1 MLGKDA
7 MKNIYLR
14 LAVIGGV
21 VALGATAIGQS
32 MMASRATPDP
42 EPIEVSQNPK
52 EDGVPTPAVSPF
64 PNSQVMLASNESPAE
79 SSATEATTTA
89 NPAAA
94 DSIPKPPVSRFRIAD
109 DGTAAGATSPTNS
122 AGSSTSATLGDENP
136 PPSRFSQFL
145 NNSSRSPAENPAAET
160 VGDASATAAAGTA
173 ASRFS
178 GSSMPS
184 GTPEAPP
191 VSRFGNPAASTGAT
205 IPPTP
210 QSFAAETATSAPTTA
225 AGMTPPPT
233 RFQASDSALVEEA
246 AGQVSAAAG
255 GLAAEVNDAVAETT
269 SAAHGAVE
277 EAGSRFSSMVN
288 SASQAISDQANTAA
302 DAVEESMPSTLP
314 TQPRYGS
321 NAYPSSNYE
330 SAGGYPSSVHES
342 GMPNNPNRFSATP
355 APTTPAASDPVQPSV
370 VGSSVS
376 SDYNGTRGFSA
387 TAPSPAPAG
396 MEATPSPAPVSQPA
410 ATRFADP
417 PAIASRA
424 TPPVT
429 GMLASARPGEA
440 RWEGDQTP
448 SIRLEKVAPPE
459 VQIGKVT
466 TFELHVENN
475 GRIEASNVMVQDMV
489 PAGTKLVSTS
499 PQATQNAD
507 GTLVWN
513 LGTLQPR
520 ERKTLKLEILPMEEG
535 NIGSVASVTFA
546 AKASAKSVV
555 TRPDLQVTQ
564 ASSAT
569 VLAGNQLGIT
579 ITISNPGTGA
589 ATGVVLEENVPEN
602 FSHPAG
608 KELEFEVGTLRP
620 GESRQLDLV
629 LSATSAGRVKNIL
642 RARADGNLSRE
653 HGLDLEV
660 VAPKLAIAM
669 NGPKLRYLERPAKYT
684 VSVSNPGTAP
694 AHEIDLVTYLPKGL
708 KFVEANNAG
717 QYDST
722 RHAVFWNLQELPPAQ
737 TGTVE
742 LVALPIEAGDQRL
755 RVEGTASK
763 GLSAEDEST
772 VHVEGLAA
780 IFFEVADLADPI
792 EVGKE
797 TTYDIKIVNQG
808 SKEAT
813 NVQVLAE
820 IPQGMKG
827 ISASGEANGEI
838 QGQIVRFQPISRIDP
853 KQTVRLKIQVQGT
866 MPGNQRIKVQVST
879 DGIPAPITKEE
890 STTIYA
896 DR

>member
-1 MLGKDA
+1 MEARKKFRMLGKDA

-32 MMASRATPDP
+32 MMASRANPDP
-42 EPIEVSQNPK
+42 EPIEVSQVPK
-52 EDGVPTPAVSPF
+52 QEGVPTPATSPF
-64 PNSQVMLASNESPAE
+64 PESKVMLASNDTP
-79 SSATEATTTA
+79 TEATPTE
-89 NPAAA
+89 AAPP
-94 DSIPKPPVSRFRIAD
+94 SSSEIPKPPVSRFRFNDTASAETPTSAENPAATSTTATVG
-109 DGTAAGATSPTNS
+109 DGTT
-122 AGSSTSATLGDENP
+122 

-145 NNSSRSPAENPAAET
+145 SNSGSNPAENPAATATSDNEA
-160 VGDASATAAAGTA
+160 ASPASDSG
-173 ASRFS
+173 SRFS
-178 GSSMPS
+178 SSYEPAS
-184 GTPEAPP
+184 TPAAPP
-191 VSRFGNPAASTGAT
+191 VSRFGNPAAESTAST
-205 IPPTP
+205 PPSP
-210 QSFAAETATSAPTTA
+210 QSFASDSSASEAAAPTEP
-225 AGMTPPPT
+225 MTPPPV
-233 RFQASDSALVEEA
+233 RFQSGATAAVNEA
-246 AGQVSAAAG
+246 ADQVTAATSGIAAEANGAISDATAAAQ
-255 GLAAEVNDAVAETT
+255 
-269 SAAHGAVE
+269 GAVGN
-277 EAGSRFSSMVN
+277 AGSRFSSMVD
-288 SASQAISDQANTAA
+288 SASQAIGDQAEAAA
-302 DAVEESMPSTLP
+302 DAVQDSMPRTMP
-314 TQPRYGS
+314 TQPQYGASAYGS
-321 NAYPSSNYE
+321 STPGSTAAE
-330 SAGGYPSSVHES
+330 
-342 GMPNNPNRFSATP
+342 NPNRFSATANP
-355 APTTPAASDPVQPSV
+355 APATSSESAVQPSV
-370 VGSSVS
+370 MGSNAA

-387 TAPSPAPAG
+387 TPPSPAPSQA
-396 MEATPSPAPVSQPA
+396 EQAPAPTSQP
-410 ATRFADP
+410 TNPMRFADP
-417 PAIASRA
+417 PAIATRSSA
-424 TPPVT
+424 PPVA

-475 GRIEASNVMVQDMV
+475 GRIEASNVVVQDMV

-499 PQATQNAD
+499 PQATQSAD

-520 ERKTLKLEILPMEEG
+520 ERKTLKLELLPMEEG

-546 AKASAKSVV
+546 AKASARSIV
-555 TRPDLQVTQ
+555 TRPDLNVSQ
-564 ASSAT
+564 ASAAT

-589 ATGVVLEENVPEN
+589 ATGVVLEENVPAN

-629 LSATSAGRVKNIL
+629 LNATSAGRVQNIL
-642 RARADGNLSRE
+642 RARAEGNLSRE
-653 HGLDLEV
+653 HALELEV
-660 VAPKLAIAM
+660 VAPKLAVAM
-669 NGPKLRYLERPAKYT
+669 TGPKLRYLERPAKYT

-722 RHAVFWNLQELPPAQ
+722 RHAVFWNLRELPPAE
-737 TGTVE
+737 TGSVE

-763 GLSAEDEST
+763 GLTAEDEST

-813 NVQVLAE
+813 NVQVIAE
-820 IPQGMKG
+820 IPQGMRG
-827 ISASGEANGEI
+827 ISASGESNGEI
-838 QGQIVRFQPISRIDP
+838 QGQRVMFQPISRIDP